1 MFNNYWKVALR
12 YLARHKGYTS
22 INVLGLAVGIAC
34 CILIMLFVKSEWS
47 FDRFHSK
54 NERIYRAWL
63 EEHYQG
69 EYFRN
74 TVTPVPLVPVLQ
86 AGLPE
91 AEMSCRVA
99 GLTPSLKHNNITF
112 NDPVT
117 MVDSNFFRV
126 FDFEVLEGDAKDPF
140 SSPGTLV
147 ITQTAAQKYFGSLSP
162 IGKTLE
168 FQLGED
174 KVVFTITA
182 LVKDPPLESS
192 IQFGML
198 IPFSNAKYI
207 YSEKARTSAWSNV
220 SVSSYFL
227 LKEKAKVEDVN
238 KKIARIMNPLVAN
251 SYKPGEYLVRLQP
264 INDIHFNTTLPEE
277 LKGDSD
283 PKYSYILGTI
293 GLLILL
299 IACINF
305 VTLSVGRSATRALEV
320 GVRKVLGAERR
331 QLIRQFWG
339 EALLLT
345 LFALVLGLILAYLFV
360 QPFSQIANRELH
372 FSMNGSTI
380 LFCLVLLFFIGV
392 IAGMYPA
399 IILSGFKPVQVLK
412 GRVNVG
418 FNAGFF
424 RKALIVGQFVASII
438 MIICTL
444 TVAKQLEFLQSKNLG
459 FDKEHVIV
467 VPTNKRRVEGMQLA
481 ERYMNEIRSNPEVL
495 SATASMYSMAE
506 GGWMT
511 MGYTDVQ
518 KVFRRF
524 AFNSVDVDFISAM
537 KLEMVEGRGFQKGN
551 TSDSGAIVVNEAL
564 VKEYGWKDP
573 IGQKLPGTYPQQVI
587 GVVKD
592 FHLESLHSP
601 IRSMVMAIKADSIF
615 AHSSDV
621 TYNFSPQPR
630 VSVRFR
636 AGNLQDNV
644 QFLKTSWRSIAGDQ
658 DFNYKFLDESLAA
671 AYEQEQRIRVMVQ
684 YASFLSIFIA
694 CMGLF
699 GLATLVV
706 VRRTKE
712 IGIRKVL
719 GANVGRI
726 VNLLSRDFIIMVL
739 VASLIA
745 FPIAWWALS
754 TWLEDFAYRIK
765 IPWWIFLA
773 STVIALFVALIT
785 VSTQAIKAALS
796 NPVKSLRTE

>member
-12 YLARHKGYTS
+12 YLAKHKGYTF

-74 TVTPVPLVPVLQ
+74 TVTPIPLVPVLQ

-91 AEMSCRVA
+91 AEMSCRIA
-99 GLTPSLKHNNITF
+99 GLTPSLKHNNTTF

-117 MVDSNFFRV
+117 MVDSNFFGV
-126 FDFEVLEGDAKDPF
+126 FDFEVLEGNPKEPF
-140 SSPGTLV
+140 SSPGSMV
-147 ITQTAAQKYFGSLSP
+147 ITNAAAQKYFGNNSP

-168 FQLGED
+168 LQLGDE

-182 LVKDPPLESS
+182 LAKDPPLESS

-207 YSEKARTSAWSNV
+207 WSEKARTSAWSNV

-227 LKEKAKVEDVN
+227 LKENVNVQVVN
-238 KKIARIMNPLVAN
+238 KKIASIMDPLVAD
-251 SYKPGEYLVRLQP
+251 SYKPGEYQVKLQP
-264 INDIHFNTTLPEE
+264 LNDIHFNTTLPEA
-277 LKGDSD
+277 LNGDSD
-283 PKYSYILGTI
+283 PKYSYILATI

-345 LFALVLGLILAYLFV
+345 LFAMALGLILTYLFV
-360 QPFSQIANRELH
+360 SPFSQIANRELH
-372 FSMNGSTI
+372 FSVNVFTI

-392 IAGMYPA
+392 IAGIYPA
-399 IILSGFKPVQVLK
+399 IVLSGFKPVQVLK

-418 FNAGFF
+418 FNIGFF
-424 RKALIVGQFVASII
+424 RKALIVGQFVASIV

-444 TVAKQLEFLQSKNLG
+444 TVARQLEFLQSKNLG
-459 FDKEHVIV
+459 YDKEHVIV
-467 VPTNKRRVEGMQLA
+467 VPTNKRRIEGMQLA
-481 ERYMNEIRSNPEVL
+481 DRYINEIKSNPGVI
-495 SATASMYSMAE
+495 SSTASMYSMAE
-506 GGWMT
+506 SGWMT
-511 MGYTDVQ
+511 MGYTDDQ

-524 AFNSVDVDFISAM
+524 AFNHVDVDFISAM
-537 KLEMVEGRGFQKGN
+537 KLEIVEGRGFQKGN

-564 VKEYGWKDP
+564 VKEYGWTDP
-573 IGQKLPGTYPQQVI
+573 VGQRLPGTYPQQVI
-587 GVVKD
+587 GVVRD

-601 IRSMVMAIKADSIF
+601 IRPMVMAIKADSIF

-630 VSVRFR
+630 ISVRFR

-644 QFLKTSWRSIAGDQ
+644 QFLKTSWRSVAGDQ
-658 DFNYKFLDESLAA
+658 DFDYRFLDESLAA

-739 VASLIA
+739 IASLIA
-745 FPIAWWALS
+745 FPISWWALS
-754 TWLEDFAYRIK
+754 TWLQDFAYRIN
-765 IPWWIFLA
+765 IPWWIFLISA
-773 STVIALFVALIT
+773 LIALLVALIT